1 MKKLLVF
8 LMVLSFAL
16 FATKTFAKDS
26 IVIGFTASLT
36 GKLNAESKAQLQGLQ
51 LWASNVNKNGGIFV
65 KSMGKK
71 LPVTLKY
78 YDDESNKERVQQLYV
93 RLINNDNVDF
103 LISPYSSD
111 LTATAAIIAQQ
122 YGKIMISTGAAAD
135 DIFAKGFSVVYQMY
149 TPASRYLTGALDM
162 LKKYDPKAKK
172 VAIVYEQSEFAK
184 AVCDAAKDYAQKHG
198 FSVVMFEAY
207 TPNTTDFSAFLNKMA
222 SLKPD
227 ALIGGGHFADGE
239 TLAKQVF
246 EQKMPLKLISLIV
259 APAVPKF
266 TEIGEAA
273 LYVTA
278 PSQWEP
284 EVTYSPESAKKIKLA
299 YYGPSVQWFTDNY
312 KATYKQEPG
321 YHAAGGFA
329 SALIIQ
335 KAIEETGT
343 IDSNKV
349 KQALDKMNLMTF
361 YGQIKFAQ
369 GKYHGL
375 QIGHEMVYLQWLK
388 PEGKLAK
395 EIVWP
400 LSAANAKLVFPYSV
414 KFKK

>member
-1 MKKLLVF
+1 MKRLIVF
-8 LMVLSFAL
+8 LIVAL
-16 FATKTFAKDS
+16 FGIFSTQSFAKDQ
-26 IVIGFTASLT
+26 ILIGFTTSLT
-36 GKLNAESKAQLQGLQ
+36 GKLNAESKAQLQGIQ
-51 LWASNVNKNGGIFV
+51 LWVNNVNKNGGIYV

-71 LPVTLKY
+71 LPVALKY

-93 RLINNDNVDF
+93 RLINNDHVDF

-172 VAIVYEQSEFAK
+172 VAIIYEQSEFAK

-198 FSVVMFEAY
+198 FNVVMFEAY

-239 TLAKQVF
+239 TLAKQVY

-266 TEIGEAA
+266 KEIGEAA

-284 EVTYSPESAKKIKLA
+284 EATYSPENAKKLKLA
-299 YYGPSVQWFTDNY
+299 YYGPSVKWFADAYRN
-312 KATYKQEPG
+312 TYKQEPG

-329 SALIIQ
+329 SALVLQ

-343 IDSNKV
+343 LDSNKI
-349 KQALDKMNLMTF
+349 KQALDRMNIMTF

-375 QIGHEMVYLQWLK
+375 QIGHEMVYLQWVK
-388 PEGKLAK
+388 QNGQISK
-395 EIVWP
+395 EVVWP
-400 LSAANAKLVFPYSV
+400 LAAANTKLVFPYNI

>member
-8 LMVLSFAL
+8 LMVVAFAML
-16 FATKTFAKDS
+16 TTKAFAKDK
-26 IVIGFTASLT
+26 ILIGFTTSLT

-51 LWASNVNKNGGIFV
+51 MWANDVNKNGGIYV

-71 LPVTLKY
+71 LPVSLKY

-93 RLINNDNVDF
+93 RLINDDKVDF

-172 VAIVYEQSEFAK
+172 VAIIYEQSEFAK
-184 AVCDAAKDYAQKHG
+184 AVCDAAKAYAQKNG
-198 FSVVMFEAY
+198 FNVVMFEAY
-207 TPNTTDFSAFLNKMA
+207 TPNTTDFSAFLNKMS

-239 TLAKQVF
+239 TLAKQVY
-246 EQKMPLKLISLIV
+246 EQKIPLKLISLIV

-284 EVTYSPESAKKIKLA
+284 EVTYSQENAKKLRLP
-299 YYGPSVQWFTDNY
+299 YYGPSVKWFTD
-312 KATYKQEPG
+312 TYKNTYHQEPG

-329 SALIIQ
+329 SALVIQ

-343 IDSNKV
+343 LDSNKV
-349 KQALDKMNLMTF
+349 KQALDRMNIMTF

-388 PEGKLAK
+388 SDNKLVK

-400 LSAANAKLVFPYSV
+400 LSAANAKLVFPYST